1 MSGLCLIRHWNR
13 TLTLTII
20 DCEFMG
26 NRAGTGEGGN
36 LVTSGGFGGAMFLA
50 SGGDVALQGLKFD
63 GNAATSSGG
72 GALLPSTPSVP
83 RCHPRVCSYAWCFS
97 GQILCS
103 CPGQLRAR
111 LPSPLFRLQ
120 AESCIVHALTSL
132 LFIDSYV

>member
-1 MSGLCLIRHWNR
+1 VFTVPNTLWMSGLCLIRHWNR

-63 GNAATSSGG
+63 GNTATSSGG

-83 RCHPRVCSYAWCFS
+83 RCHPRACSCAWCVSF
-97 GQILCS
+97 
-103 CPGQLRAR
+103 PGQLRSSTLSP

-120 AESCIVHALTSL
+120 AESCIVLH
-132 LFIDSYV
+132 